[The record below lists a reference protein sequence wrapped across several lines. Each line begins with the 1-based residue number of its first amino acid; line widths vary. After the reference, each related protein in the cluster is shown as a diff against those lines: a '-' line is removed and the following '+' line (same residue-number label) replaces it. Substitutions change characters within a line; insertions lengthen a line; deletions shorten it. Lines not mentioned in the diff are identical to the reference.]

1 MTVGSDGRRAAGART
16 TLPAVAHLRA
26 PVRSGRST
34 SRGAKR
40 RDAIVG
46 AAADLFARHGY
57 PAVGMDEIGA
67 AAGVTGPAIYRHFES
82 KAQVLAAVI
91 DTIIDAVASDEIRL
105 AESASPCAELS
116 ARIEQYAA
124 GVAGRRELMAIFVRE
139 VHHLPQDQAAALRQ
153 RQRDLVVQWRDLLGA
168 VHPSWSRERVRTS
181 VHAVFGMLNA
191 VGTFSSPL
199 TDAELAVQLTGLA
212 RAALTLTSP
221 GA

>member
-1 MTVGSDGRRAAGART
+1 MIVRGDGARAADSRMTLPAAAHRQPPART
-16 TLPAVAHLRA
+16 T
-26 PVRSGRST
+26 RST
-34 SRGAKR
+34 SRGVRR
-40 RDAIVG
+40 RDAIVA

-91 DTIIDAVASDEIRL
+91 DTIIDAVAADETRP
-105 AESASPCAELS
+105 AEAGATAPAAELS
-116 ARIEQYAA
+116 ARIEQYAT

-139 VHHLPQDQAAALRQ
+139 VHHLPEDQAAALRQ
-153 RQRDLVVQWRDLLGA
+153 RQRDLVVQWRELLSA
-168 VHPSWSRERVRTS
+168 VHPAWSREQVRTG

-199 TDAELAVQLTGLA
+199 TDAELAEQLTGLA
-212 RAALTLTSP
+212 RAALHLLP
-221 GA
+221 